1 MTRRKNLILCTDSYK
16 MSHFLQYPEGLTNME
31 HHIESR
37 GGRYKD
43 VLNFGM
49 QMYKRDYLTDPV
61 THYDVDEA
69 KDFAGPHGE
78 PFPEEAW
85 RRIVDVHG
93 GFMPVRIFAAPEGVV
108 IPTRN
113 IVLRTENTDEK
124 IPWIAG
130 WLETSLLR
138 GTWYPTTV
146 ATKSL
151 AFKRVIWKY
160 LKETSDDPKGEIDFK
175 VQDFGGRG
183 VECHEAAGIGGCA
196 NLVNFKG
203 SDTIEGILYA
213 REYYGEPMAGVS
225 IPASEHSTMTI
236 RGRAGELEQMKN
248 MIRRFGKPG
257 ALFACVSDSYDIY
270 HAVEHY
276 WCGELFELLENSG
289 STCVIRPD
297 SGEAPTVNLRLA
309 EVIARTRG
317 TRTNMKGYE
326 VFPKCL
332 RLIQGDGNNDE
343 TDVDKVL
350 YTLTSR
356 KFSATNIGF
365 GAGKGLLQDVS
376 RDTQDYAMKCNWSKI
391 DGTEY
396 DVYKDPITQLS
407 KASRR
412 GRNDLIKD
420 SNGYRTVPLG
430 QGKSELQLVYENG
443 KHFNDT
449 TFAEVRARASQ
460 EFAL

>member
-1 MTRRKNLILCTDSYK
+1 MPIRVNPILRTDSYK
-16 MSHFLQYPEGLTNME
+16 LSHFEQYPEGLTDTE

-43 VLNFGM
+43 TLFFGP
-49 QMYKRDYLTDPV
+49 QMYTKSHLSTPV
-61 THYDVDEA
+61 THDDVSEA
-69 KDFAGPHGE
+69 VDFAFAHGE
-78 PFPEEAW
+78 PFPEAAW
-85 RRIVDVHG
+85 RHVVDMHG
-93 GFMPVRIFAAPEGVV
+93 GHYPVRIFAVPEGTIV
-108 IPTRN
+108 PTRN
-113 IVLRTENTDEK
+113 ILVRTENTDPK
-124 IPWIAG
+124 IPWMAG
-130 WLETSLLR
+130 WLEPSLLR
-138 GTWYPTTV
+138 GVWYPTTV

-160 LKETSDDPKGEIDFK
+160 LKETSDDPLSELPFK
-175 VQDFGGRG
+175 LQDFGARG
-183 VECHEAAGIGGCA
+183 VSSGESAGIGGCA
-196 NLVNFKG
+196 HLVNFKG

-213 REYYGEPMAGVS
+213 REYYGEHMAGFS
-225 IPASEHSTMTI
+225 IPAAEHSTMTI
-236 RGRAGELEQMKN
+236 RGRAGEMEQMKN

-270 HAVEHY
+270 KAVEDY
-276 WCGELFELLENSG
+276 WCGELFELLDNSG

-309 EVIARTRG
+309 EIIARKVG

-343 TDVDKVL
+343 TDVDKIL
-350 YTLTSR
+350 FTLTSR
-356 KFSATNIGF
+356 KFSASNIGF
-365 GAGKGLLQDVS
+365 GAGGGLLQQVN
-376 RDTQDYAMKCNWSKI
+376 RDTQDMAMKCNWAKI
-391 DGTEY
+391 DGIEH

-420 SNGYRTVPLG
+420 SNGFKTVPLG
-430 QGKSELQLVYENG
+430 QGKSELQLIYDTG

-449 TFAEVRARASQ
+449 TFAEIRERAGK
-460 EFAL
+460 EFTL